1 MTAISKRRLPFLAIG
16 GGALVL
22 GLWAGL
28 LRVGWQ
34 LPQPHPEFPGTHGP
48 LMVCGFLGV
57 VVILERAVALRAT
70 WALAAPVLLGIG
82 SLALLAGTD
91 IRVPA
96 AAAAVASL
104 FLLALYLRI
113 VVPAPTAH
121 GIALTAAAALWA
133 TGNILWL
140 AGKPIAEV
148 VYWWAGFLVLT
159 IFAERRELS
168 RVWLAE
174 RGAHSFVAVA
184 VAYLAAVAATLGDL
198 TLGVRLI
205 AVVHLALLAWLGMY
219 DPAPRALRQPGLR
232 RFMAVCM
239 LIGFVWLAVSALL
252 LLRFGPLSSGPVYD
266 AIFHA
271 VFVGFVFSMIFAH
284 GPVIVPSILGVPI
297 DFSRAFYGHLLLLH
311 ASLIVRIVADLRGLT
326 WMRMAGALGT
336 ATAIFLFVIVTAVVV
351 VRTSRRKARRPPS
364 RSGS

>member
-1 MTAISKRRLPFLAIG
+1 MTVIVTKRLPFLAIG
-16 GGALVL
+16 GAALVL

-82 SLALLAGTD
+82 SLALLVGTD

-113 VVPAPTAH
+113 VVPAPTTH
-121 GIALTAAAALWA
+121 GIALSAAATLW
-133 TGNILWL
+133 TLGNLLWL
-140 AGKPIAEV
+140 GGKPIAEV

-174 RGAHSFVAVA
+174 RGVRSFVAVA
-184 VAYLAAVAATLGDL
+184 AAYLVAVATTLADL
-198 TLGVRLI
+198 TIGVRLI
-205 AVVHLALLAWLGMY
+205 AFVHLALLAWLGLY
-219 DPAPRALRQPGLR
+219 DPAPRALGQPGLR

-239 LIGFVWLAVSALL
+239 LVGFVWLAVSALL

-311 ASLIVRIVADLRGLT
+311 ASLVVRIIADLRGLT
-326 WMRMAGALGT
+326 WLRMAGALGT
-336 ATAIFLFVIVTAVVV
+336 ATAIFLFVIVTAGVV
-351 VRTSRRKARRPPS
+351 VRTNRKRVPHS
-364 RSGS
+364 SSSSGP